1 MALMFPR
8 LARNFARNGYY
19 PTDETTLERTLQAL
33 APSPTGKMRIFD
45 PCAGE
50 GLPWPKPPIFLGG
63 TAQTLSRLNTTK
75 NVPSIAERCW
85 IACCT
90 ATSWTP

>member
-33 APSPTGKMRIFD
+33 APSPTGKMRICD
-45 PCAGE
+45 PCAG
-50 GLPWPKPPIFLGG
+50 
-63 TAQTLSRLNTTK
+63 
-75 NVPSIAERCW
+75 
-85 IACCT
+85 
-90 ATSWTP
+90 

>member
-33 APSPTGKMRIFD
+33 APSPTGKMRILIPVLVRVLHWLKRLMRSD
-45 PCAGE
+45 V
-50 GLPWPKPPIFLGG
+50 
-63 TAQTLSRLNTTK
+63 TA
-75 NVPSIAERCW
+75 
-85 IACCT
+85 
-90 ATSWTP
+90 